1 MAPTPFDTT
10 QPSQVKGLNGYTV
23 DPIFTVGDVID
34 SYVPLGIL
42 DGLGAYKLNSTTV
55 RVLANHEVSNTAG
68 YAYNL
73 ANNTSLVGSRVSYF
87 DINKSTLKIVK
98 SGLAYDTIYNRA
110 GEIVDAAADLEYAG
124 INRLCSAQRIEANQF
139 GAGKGLVDTIFFT
152 GEEATGVTEFALDV
166 ATNKLWALPWLGRAA
181 WESVTEV
188 DTGTKD
194 QVAFLIGDDRSSGRI
209 NGVTFTP
216 VAPMLLYVGTKDTTV
231 GASFLDRNGLANGK
245 LYVWVADDPAIKS
258 PANFSATGSTI
269 GGKFVEIKY
278 YDPTAIKAVDGADA
292 GTSIQDN
299 ELGYDAQGFATQS
312 QQDKLAMD
320 AGAFRFARPEDLATN
335 PHDGTQVVL
344 ASTGNGS
351 SPESDT
357 YGTTYIFDLNFK
369 NIKKGDIS
377 ATVNILYAGDDS
389 GGGVVQSPD
398 FGLRSPDNLEWADDG
413 FIYLQEDDAVDASI
427 PDNISTFGGVS
438 GQEASIFRI
447 DPSASKPA
455 STLTRIAQIDRTAL
469 PATQTD
475 NAPTDIG
482 NWETSGIT
490 DVSKLF
496 DRKPGELFIFDVQA
510 HSLRNGNIAS
520 QNLVQG
526 GQLSFLTAPTPIA
539 TELKLKKNSFDT
551 INVSG
556 GINKSKTTV
565 SFSISSNGANQVSE
579 LGVFL
584 VDDAEGTID
593 GLSPDKAGYA
603 EKALSRAKVVFSA
616 IANNPDGFSANGIN
630 RKLEFNN
637 FDKLRFYSINDKSVT
652 TDSVLK
658 TKSFDKVTFS
668 STTALNLKESSN
680 SEFSI
685 AFNGLNIN
693 VKAGSDSMVLGTGLQ
708 DTREGEVL
716 DFRNVDTKQFSK
728 IKADFVLNR
737 EAAYNNFIGFYQV
750 ENAKGDIKKAD
761 GMIVS
766 VGQAGYTQ
774 AAISGRVAG
783 MDLSV
788 ANQSTQTSSGIFNAG
803 SIFAPFIIINDKP
816 AALLDNNTSN
826 DPNVYFSYL
835 GANTDGIDHIRL
847 LANNTFGFED
857 LAGGGDF
864 DYNDFI
870 VKVNVTPVA

>member
-1 MAPTPFDTT
+1 M
-10 QPSQVKGLNGYTV
+10 
-23 DPIFTVGDVID
+23 
-34 SYVPLGIL
+34 
-42 DGLGAYKLNSTTV
+42 
-55 RVLANHEVSNTAG
+55 
-68 YAYNL
+68 
-73 ANNTSLVGSRVSYF
+73 
-87 DINKSTLKIVK
+87 
-98 SGLAYDTIYNRA
+98 
-110 GEIVDAAADLEYAG
+110 
-124 INRLCSAQRIEANQF
+124 
-139 GAGKGLVDTIFFT
+139 
-152 GEEATGVTEFALDV
+152 
-166 ATNKLWALPWLGRAA
+166 
-181 WESVTEV
+181 
-188 DTGTKD
+188 
-194 QVAFLIGDDRSSGRI
+194 
-209 NGVTFTP
+209 
-216 VAPMLLYVGTKDTTV
+216 
-231 GASFLDRNGLANGK
+231 
-245 LYVWVADDPAIKS
+245 
-258 PANFSATGSTI
+258 
-269 GGKFVEIKY
+269 
-278 YDPTAIKAVDGADA
+278 
-292 GTSIQDN
+292 
-299 ELGYDAQGFATQS
+299 
-312 QQDKLAMD
+312 
-320 AGAFRFARPEDLATN
+320 
-335 PHDGTQVVL
+335 
-344 ASTGNGS
+344 
-351 SPESDT
+351 
-357 YGTTYIFDLNFK
+357 
-369 NIKKGDIS
+369 
-377 ATVNILYAGDDS
+377 
-389 GGGVVQSPD
+389 
-398 FGLRSPDNLEWADDG
+398 
-413 FIYLQEDDAVDASI
+413 
-427 PDNISTFGGVS
+427 
-438 GQEASIFRI
+438 
-447 DPSASKPA
+447 
-455 STLTRIAQIDRTAL
+455 
-469 PATQTD
+469 
-475 NAPTDIG
+475 
-482 NWETSGIT
+482 
-490 DVSKLF
+490 
-496 DRKPGELFIFDVQA
+496 
-510 HSLRNGNIAS
+510 
-520 QNLVQG
+520 
-526 GQLSFLTAPTPIA
+526 TAPTPIA

-565 SFSISSNGANQVSE
+565 SFSVSSNGANQVSE
-579 LGVFL
+579 LGVFF

-593 GLSPDKAGYA
+593 GMSPDKAGYA
-603 EKALSRAKVVFSA
+603 EKALARAKVVFSA

-637 FDKLRFYSINDKSVT
+637 FDKLRFYSINDKSAT